1 MSFVLDCL
9 SSFTELEE
17 LEASELYMC
26 SNCKKKQRST
36 KKFWIRRL
44 PNVSIPIKILFYTKM
59 LRWFIG
65 LLVLDLAGV
74 GFLLF
79 VKTLCDDE

>member
-1 MSFVLDCL
+1 MTTVYMNIVECLVQQLFSQINGVYLFYYFIIFSESYHLISDCL

-44 PNVSIPIKILFYTKM
+44 PNVNSY
-59 LRWFIG
+59 
-65 LLVLDLAGV
+65 
-74 GFLLF
+74 
-79 VKTLCDDE
+79 